1 MSTALC
7 NCHTQAAKPNLN
19 ERPRFYARQLVTP
32 DDLTLEQDYF
42 RARLRRHNRYL
53 HGWGVVCGAQVVP
66 AYFIDT
72 TGTKKPKPWK
82 VIVKAGYV
90 LGPYGDEIFIETDQC
105 VDVRTRCV
113 TPETPDDEECIEA
126 QPAPPQG
133 ETEDQWLA
141 IRYVEKKTR
150 LVKVPLGGCGCE
162 DSSCEHTRFQDYY
175 EICVIDHCP
184 DSHLN
189 PPDLPKFGDEQ
200 SSPEAPDCPVCQE
213 EPWVV
218 LSAFTVDAEGTVTLS
233 QCDCRRQVLAFG
245 DFWWACSVA
254 AAERQPTEQPPTTTG
269 TRDTTGRTT
278 TAGGATPAGAVRPL
292 AVNTVR
298 PAIATASTQPNV
310 STVSPV
316 VTVSGAPK
324 KRPSK
329 TGLRKKPTK

>member
-1 MSTALC
+1 MNTAPC
-7 NCHTQAAKPNLN
+7 NCHTQTVKPSLN

-66 AYFIDT
+66 AYFIDSA
-72 TGTKKPKPWK
+72 GAKKPKPWK

-105 VDVRTRCV
+105 VDVRKRCV
-113 TPETPDDEECIEA
+113 TPETPDDEECLEA
-126 QPAPPQG
+126 HPAPTQG
-133 ETEDQWLA
+133 EAEDQWLA

-184 DSHLN
+184 ESHQN
-189 PPDLPKFGDEQ
+189 PPDPPKFGDQQ
-200 SSPEAPDCPVCQE
+200 SKPEAPACPECQE

-218 LSAFTVDAEGTVTLS
+218 LSTFTVDAEGTVTLS
-233 QCDCRRQVLAFG
+233 QCACRRQVLTFA
-245 DFWWACSVA
+245 DFWWTCSVPEGA
-254 AAERQPTEQPPTTTG
+254 PQPTDQPPTTTG
-269 TRDTTGRTT
+269 TRDTTGRTS
-278 TAGGATPAGAVRPL
+278 TAGAAPTLGTSRPL
-292 AVNTVR
+292 EVDTSR
-298 PAIATASTQPNV
+298 PVTPVASTERNV
-310 STVSPV
+310 LEPSRVSAA
-316 VTVSGAPK
+316 SGAS
-324 KRPSK
+324 KRTPSK
-329 TGLRKKPTK
+329 TGSKKKPT